1 MRMIGS
7 SHFQNEIREFIRRY
21 LSSLIYVVVR
31 FSLLYSHQ
39 LVSLIRLVI
48 LLLNLSLKD
57 F

>member
-1 MRMIGS
+1 MIGS

-21 LSSLIYVVVR
+21 LSSPLYVVVR
-31 FSLLYSHQ
+31 FSLLYFHQ

-57 F
+57 I